1 MSQPLRRVRYSVAMS
16 LDGYIARPDG
26 GYDWILMDPDI
37 DFNAIASE
45 FDTLLI
51 GRKTY
56 EPMASG
62 GGWPGMKSYVFSTT
76 LRSEDHPDVTLVKED
91 AAQTVAELRAEPGK
105 DIWLFGGGELFRSL
119 HAAGQVDAVEVAVI
133 PVLLGEGIPLS
144 PAPLNEAS
152 LELTNH
158 RIYEKTGIVSLEY
171 AVQTHDEAEE
181 STDDRG

>member
-1 MSQPLRRVRYSVAMS
+1 MS
-16 LDGYIARPDG
+16 LDGYIARPNG
-26 GYDWILMDPDI
+26 EYDWILMDPDI
-37 DFNAIASE
+37 DFNAIANE

-62 GGWPGMKSYVFSTT
+62 GQIEGLPEMKTYVFSTT

-91 AAQTVAELRAEPGK
+91 AAKTVAELRAEPGK

-119 HAAGQVDAVEVAVI
+119 HAAGQVDTVEVAVI

-144 PAPLNEAS
+144 PAPLNQAS
-152 LELTNH
+152 LKLTKH

-171 AVQTHDEAEE
+171 AVQVSA
-181 STDDRG
+181 